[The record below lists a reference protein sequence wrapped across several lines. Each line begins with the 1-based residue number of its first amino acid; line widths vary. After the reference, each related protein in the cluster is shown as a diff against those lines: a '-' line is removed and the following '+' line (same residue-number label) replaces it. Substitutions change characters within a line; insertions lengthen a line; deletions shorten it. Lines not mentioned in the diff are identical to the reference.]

1 MKKTKIICTVGPS
14 VDNVELLGKMM
25 KAGMDMARFNFSHG
39 SHEEHN
45 KRLLLVQEAA
55 RSVGKVI
62 ATIAD
67 TKGPEMRLGIF
78 ADGTVTLEE
87 GKEFVLTTEE
97 VLGTAE
103 IAYVNYANLPQ
114 ELNVGDRILL
124 SDGMLGLKVID
135 IQDKYIRTL
144 VVAGGEISSRKRV
157 ACPGV
162 ELNLPFLS
170 EQDKRDILFAARHG
184 MDYVAASFVQKAE
197 DVLAIRKVLEDEGLS
212 MGIIA
217 KIENEAGVDHIKEI
231 IDVSDGVM
239 VARGDLGVEIPSEE
253 VPIVQKM
260 IIHECNK
267 AGKPVITATQ
277 MLESM
282 CHSFRCTRAEASDVA
297 NSIYDGTDVIML
309 SGETASGKYPLEAV
323 ETMASIAER
332 TEKALDYD
340 GIYRHI
346 GIHECTHPTD
356 AISHA
361 VVQISHEIDADAILS
376 ITESGYTA
384 RMIAKYKPLSK
395 VVAMS
400 RNPERVRAMQ
410 LYWGVIPLLGPFSAD
425 TDEMI
430 DLSLKCAL
438 RNGVVNDGA
447 SVIITAGVPVGAPG
461 STNMIKVV
469 TVGNALVKGTGIG
482 KKSVVGKI
490 CNAVR
495 VSDYQEKLKKGDIVV
510 CDVLNEEFVP
520 LVARRASAIICE
532 EGGLTSTAAIVA
544 ITCGIPVIVGAAQA
558 TALLWDGQLVT
569 VDTVA
574 GIVYEGEMNLSKR

>member
-14 VDNVELLGKMM
+14 VDDVELLTKMM
-25 KAGMDMARFNFSHG
+25 TAGMDMARFNFSHG

-55 RSVGKVI
+55 SKAGKVI

-78 ADGTVTLEE
+78 PE
-87 GKEFVLTTEE
+87 GKVQLVEGDEFDLTTED
-97 VLGTAE
+97 VPCTAKL
-103 IAYVNYANLPQ
+103 AHVNYANLPNELQ
-114 ELNVGDRILL
+114 EGDRILL
-124 SDGMLGLKVID
+124 SDGMLGLKVIG
-135 IQDKYIRTL
+135 IEGNVIRTK

-170 EQDKRDILFAARHG
+170 EQDKKDILFAARHG
-184 MDYVAASFVQKAE
+184 MDYVAASFVQKAD
-197 DVLAIRKVLEDEGLS
+197 DVLAIRKVLEQEGLE
-212 MGIIA
+212 MGVIA
-217 KIENEAGVDHIKEI
+217 KIENEAGVDHIQEI
-231 IDVSDGVM
+231 IEVSDGVM
-239 VARGDLGVEIPSEE
+239 VARGDLGVEIPAEE

-260 IIHECNK
+260 IIRECNK

-282 CHSFRCTRAEASDVA
+282 CHNFRCTRAEASDVA

-323 ETMASIAER
+323 QTMAQIAER

-346 GIHECTHPTD
+346 GIHDCTHPTD

-384 RMIAKYKPLSK
+384 RMIAKYKPQSK
-395 VVAMS
+395 VIAMS

-410 LYWGVIPLLGPFSAD
+410 LYWGVVPLLGPFSAD

-438 RNGVVNDGA
+438 RNGEVCDGA

-461 STNMIKVV
+461 STNMVKVV
-469 TVGNALVKGTGIG
+469 TVGNTLVKGVGIG

-490 CNAVR
+490 CNAIR
-495 VSDYQEKLKKGDIVV
+495 VSDYQEKLKKGDILV
-510 CDVLNEEFVP
+510 CDVLNEEYVP
-520 LVARRASAIICE
+520 YVAKRASAIICE
-532 EGGLTSTAAIVA
+532 EGGLTSTAAIVG

-574 GIVYEGEMNLSKR
+574 GIVYEGEMNL

>member
-39 SHEEHN
+39 THEEHN

-87 GKEFVLTTEE
+87 GKEFVLTTED

-103 IAYVNYANLPQ
+103 MASVNYANLPK

-135 IQDKYIRTL
+135 IQDKYIRTI

-170 EQDKRDILFAARHG
+170 EQDKSDILFAARHG

-212 MGIIA
+212 MGIIS
-217 KIENEAGVDHIKEI
+217 KIENEAGVDHIQEI

-260 IIHECNK
+260 IIRECNK

-346 GIHECTHPTD
+346 GIHDCTHPTD

-384 RMIAKYKPLSK
+384 RMIAKYKPQSK

-410 LYWGVIPLLGPFSAD
+410 LYWGVTPILGPFSAN

-438 RNGVVNDGA
+438 RNGVISDGA

-574 GIVYEGEMNLSKR
+574 GIVYEGEMNL

>member
-14 VDNVELLGKMM
+14 VDNVDLLAKMM

-45 KRLLLVQEAA
+45 KRLIMVQEAA
-55 RSVGKVI
+55 SKVGKVI

-67 TKGPEMRLGIF
+67 TKGPEMRLGVF
-78 ADGTVTLEE
+78 PEGTVTLVE
-87 GKEFVLTTEE
+87 GQEFVLTTED
-97 VLGTAE
+97 VPCTAE
-103 IAYVNYANLPQ
+103 LAHVNYANLPN
-114 ELNVGDRILL
+114 ELKDGDSILL
-124 SDGMLGLKVID
+124 SDGMLGLKVIN
-135 IQDKYIRTL
+135 IEGNKIHTR

-162 ELNLPFLS
+162 ELQLPFLS
-170 EQDKRDILFAARHG
+170 EQDKKDILFAARHG
-184 MDYVAASFVQKAE
+184 MDYVAASFVQKAA
-197 DVLAIRKVLEDEGLS
+197 DVLAIRKVLEQEGLN
-212 MGIIA
+212 MGIIS
-217 KIENEAGVDHIKEI
+217 KIENAAGVEHINEI
-231 IDVSDGVM
+231 IEVSDGIM

-260 IIHECNK
+260 IIRECNK
-267 AGKPVITATQ
+267 AGRPVITATQ

-323 ETMASIAER
+323 QTMAQIAER
-332 TEKALDYD
+332 TEKSLDYD
-340 GIYRHI
+340 GIYSHI
-346 GIHECTHPTD
+346 GIHDCTHPTD

-384 RMIAKYKPLSK
+384 RMISKYKPQSK
-395 VVAMS
+395 VIAMS

-410 LYWGVIPLLGPFSAD
+410 LYWGVQPLLGPFSAD

-438 RNGVVNDGA
+438 RNGAVNDGA

-469 TVGNALVKGTGIG
+469 TVGNTLVKGTGIG

-495 VSDYQEKLKKGDIVV
+495 ASDYHEKLKKGDILV

-520 LVARRASAIICE
+520 YVAKRASAIICE
-532 EGGLTSTAAIVA
+532 EGGLTSTAAIVG
-544 ITCGIPVIVGAAQA
+544 ITCGIPVVVGAAQA

-569 VDTVA
+569 VDTVS
-574 GIVYEGEMNLSKR
+574 GVVYEGEMNL

>member
-45 KRLLLVQEAA
+45 KRLELVKKAA
-55 RSVGKVI
+55 SRVGKII

-78 ADGTVTLEE
+78 AE
-87 GKEFVLTTEE
+87 GSVELVEGRQFTLTTEE
-97 VLGTAE
+97 IQGTAD
-103 IAYVNYANLPQ
+103 IAHVNYANLPA
-114 ELNVGDRILL
+114 ELNVGDKILL
-124 SDGMLGLKVID
+124 SDGMLGLKVTAIEEKC
-135 IQDKYIRTL
+135 IHT
-144 VVAGGEISSRKRV
+144 VVIAGGIISSRKRV

-162 ELNLPFLS
+162 ELQLPFLS
-170 EQDKRDILFAARHG
+170 NQDKEDILFAARHG
-184 MDYVAASFVQKAE
+184 MDYVAASFVQKAD
-197 DVLAIRKVLEDEGLS
+197 DVLAIRSVLEKEGLN
-212 MGIIA
+212 MGIIS
-217 KIENEAGVDHIKEI
+217 KIENAAGVEHIDEI
-231 IDVSDGVM
+231 IDVSDGIM

-253 VPIVQKM
+253 VPIVQKD
-260 IIHECNK
+260 IIARCNK

-323 ETMASIAER
+323 QTMAQIAER
-332 TEKALDYD
+332 TEKALDFD
-340 GIYRHI
+340 KIFKNMGLNER
-346 GIHECTHPTD
+346 IHSTD

-361 VVQISHEIDADAILS
+361 TVQISHEIDADAILT
-376 ITESGYTA
+376 ITESGFTA
-384 RMIAKYKPLSK
+384 RMIAKYKPLSR
-395 VVAMS
+395 VIAVS
-400 RNPERVRAMQ
+400 RSPESVRAMQ
-410 LYWGVIPLLGPFSAD
+410 LYWGVTPLLGPFSAD

-438 RNGVVNDGA
+438 GHGVVRDG
-447 SVIITAGVPVGAPG
+447 STVIVTAGVPIGSPG
-461 STNMIKVV
+461 STNLIKVV
-469 TVGNALVKGTGIG
+469 SVGNILVKGTGIG

-490 CNAVR
+490 CNAIR
-495 VSDYQEKLKKGDIVV
+495 VSDYHEKLKKGDILV

-520 LVARRASAIICE
+520 LVSKRASAIICE
-532 EGGLTSTAAIVA
+532 EGGLTSTAAIVG
-544 ITCGIPVIVGAAQA
+544 ITCGIPVIVGATQA
-558 TALLWDGQLVT
+558 TALLWDNMLVT
-569 VDTVA
+569 VDSVA
-574 GIVYEGEMNLSKR
+574 GIVYEGQMNI